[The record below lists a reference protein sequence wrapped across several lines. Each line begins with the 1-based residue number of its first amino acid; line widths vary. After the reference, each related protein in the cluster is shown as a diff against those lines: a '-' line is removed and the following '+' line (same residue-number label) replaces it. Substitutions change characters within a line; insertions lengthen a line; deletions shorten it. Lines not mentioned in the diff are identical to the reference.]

1 MLPIIKGSVLI
12 LSLVMTVS
20 DSFTMVSDIL
30 KIADAVTISQKR
42 NKDDTLQ
49 TWLRVGRGV

>member
-20 DSFTMVSDIL
+20 DSLTMVSDIL
-30 KIADAVTISQKR
+30 KIADGMTISQKR
-42 NKDDTLQ
+42 YKDDKLQ
-49 TWLRVGRGV
+49 TWLWADIGD